1 MNKQEICDENVKLKI
16 RDENVK
22 LVLDSSMKLENS

>member
-1 MNKQEICDENVKLKI
+1 MNKQKISDENVKLKI